1 MSGVGGIVAIDG
13 SQPTSASA
21 ASQRAWQFAEVS
33 ARLPPRPVQTREPA
47 IGVQGESGIWPCK
60 PTVIDARLATNAFRG
75 GRRGAAGLMTAR
87 EVEAVLPWSL
97 SNATAALLTLSSGYT
112 VSTAFVRLD
121 PTGR

>member
-1 MSGVGGIVAIDG
+1 VSGVGGIVAIDG

-21 ASQRAWQFAEVS
+21 ASQRAWQFAGVS

-87 EVEAVLPWSL
+87 EVEAVLPWSRC
-97 SNATAALLTLSSGYT
+97 LT
-112 VSTAFVRLD
+112 RQ
-121 PTGR
+121 RRC